1 MKFFRRGGG
10 LLERKREKEG
20 KVRDLV
26 EKLKRG
32 EITSKDALKELG
44 KRGLLESERWEII
57 PWVVYFVFLLLPAVS
72 RQFKLDFLAFFAQL
86 PSISFPAI
94 VIYVLLA
101 IAFLGILVGIW
112 ATRIHYKKG
121 GLNHDETVILFKE
134 GPYRVMRHPA
144 VMVMLLPILL
154 PIILS
159 PLIPFT
165 ILSVA
170 AIIMMIVYV
179 YYGCYLEEK
188 KLDIPKWGDEY
199 RQYMKEVPRFNFVLG
214 IWRLRL
220 KKKR

>member
-1 MKFFRRGGG
+1 M
-10 LLERKREKEG
+10 
-20 KVRDLV
+20 V

-72 RQFKLDFLAFFAQL
+72 RQFKLDFLAFFAQP
-86 PSISFPAI
+86 PSISFSAI

-112 ATRIHYKKG
+112 ATRIQYKKG

-134 GPYRVMRHPA
+134 GPYRVMRPPA
-144 VMVMLLPILL
+144 VLCMMLPILL
-154 PIILS
+154 SIILS
-159 PLIPFT
+159 PIIPFIT
-165 ILSVA
+165 LSVA
-170 AIIMMIVYV
+170 TIIMMIVYV

-188 KLDIPKWGDEY
+188 KLDIPKWDDEY
-199 RQYMKEVPRFNFVLG
+199 RQYMKEVPRCNFVLG

>member
-1 MKFFRRGGG
+1 MEK
-10 LLERKREKEG
+10 KAEKEG
-20 KVRDLV
+20 KVNDLV

-72 RQFKLDFLAFFAQL
+72 KQFKLDFLAFFAQL
-86 PSISFPAI
+86 PSISFPAV
-94 VIYVLLA
+94 VIYISLA
-101 IAFLGILVGIW
+101 IGFLGILVGIW
-112 ATRIHYKKG
+112 ATRMHYKKG
-121 GLNHDETVILFKE
+121 GLNHDETVILFKD
-134 GPYRVMRHPA
+134 GPYQVMRHPA
-144 VMVMLLPILL
+144 SVVMLLPIFL

-159 PLIPFT
+159 PVILFT

-170 AIIMMIVYV
+170 AIILMIVYL

-199 RQYMKEVPRFNFVLG
+199 LQYMKEVPRFNFILG
-214 IWRLRL
+214 LWRWKMR
-220 KKKR
+220 KREKMS

>member
-1 MKFFRRGGG
+1 
-10 LLERKREKEG
+10 LERKREKEG

>member
-1 MKFFRRGGG
+1 LGG
-10 LLERKREKEG
+10 LLEKKAEKEG
-20 KVRDLV
+20 KVNDLV

-72 RQFKLDFLAFFAQL
+72 KQFKLDFLAFFAQL
-86 PSISFPAI
+86 PSISFPAV
-94 VIYVLLA
+94 VIYISLA
-101 IAFLGILVGIW
+101 IGFLGILVGIW
-112 ATRIHYKKG
+112 ATRMHYKKG
-121 GLNHDETVILFKE
+121 GLNHDETVILFKD
-134 GPYRVMRHPA
+134 GPYQVMRHPA
-144 VMVMLLPILL
+144 SVVMLLPIFL

-159 PLIPFT
+159 PVILFT

-170 AIIMMIVYV
+170 AIILMIVYL

-199 RQYMKEVPRFNFVLG
+199 LQYMKEVPRFNFILG
-214 IWRLRL
+214 LWRWKMR
-220 KKKR
+220 KREKMS